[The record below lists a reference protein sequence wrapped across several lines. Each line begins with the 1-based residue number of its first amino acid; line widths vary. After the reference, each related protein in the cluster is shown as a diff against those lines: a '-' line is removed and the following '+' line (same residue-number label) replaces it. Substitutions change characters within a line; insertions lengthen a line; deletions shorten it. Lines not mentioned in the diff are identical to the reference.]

1 MVSDTEYGDGR
12 RADTYVT
19 RLHPAKY
26 LKCEPLFKEL
36 FFPILNMNRNFG
48 FTSCSGIGGITAGL
62 EADGGT
68 TPLFDTPWAK
78 SNGCWRGFAMFTV
91 RSDAI
96 AADAAYKLNCT
107 PQVVGTTTVGG
118 SSQDINSSYRRFNN
132 GPSFINQVDNAQAP
146 DNVRSNVQTFT
157 TGAAIGATFNQFN
170 ASMSEVGNL
179 SDIEVSAVQSVN
191 FQHSVGS
198 SSSSTGTTDTE
209 VRLGTPAGVNLSLI
223 HI

>member
-1 MVSDTEYGDGR
+1 MSKHRTSGYDSRRRHASGLLQMFGRAAAARAGDMPMRRVSSLSTSTNAESQAALKQLVSDTEYGDGR

-132 GPSFINQVDNAQAP
+132 GPSFINQVDNAQDP
-146 DNVRSNVQTFT
+146 
-157 TGAAIGATFNQFN
+157 
-170 ASMSEVGNL
+170 
-179 SDIEVSAVQSVN
+179 
-191 FQHSVGS
+191 
-198 SSSSTGTTDTE
+198 
-209 VRLGTPAGVNLSLI
+209 PNLSLI